1 MECYQSCLSVV
12 MLTSWSTFCIFS
24 TKYNMMNMYLLR
36 SGKMHLEP
44 LFQKGGE
51 ISLVDVGGEAF
62 TKVFQ
67 RMFQKMAERFCQ
79 IHNVASRVAEAVL
92 TCYSV

>member
-1 MECYQSCLSVV
+1 MECYESCLSVV

-44 LFQKGGE
+44 LFQKGGGDKFSGCGRGSFYQSFPE
-51 ISLVDVGGEAF
+51 
-62 TKVFQ
+62 
-67 RMFQKMAERFCQ
+67 
-79 IHNVASRVAEAVL
+79 NVPEDG
-92 TCYSV
+92 